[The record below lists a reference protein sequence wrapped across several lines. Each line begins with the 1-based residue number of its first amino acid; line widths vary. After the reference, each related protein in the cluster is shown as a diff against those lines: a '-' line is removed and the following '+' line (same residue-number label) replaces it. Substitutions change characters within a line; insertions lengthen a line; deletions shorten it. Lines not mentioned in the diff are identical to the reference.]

1 LQQVLERQRARRLF
15 GRKETMGDAYWG
27 RFATE
32 RDGRSAAL
40 ASAAKRPRSEYDLL
54 TSGSRDVP
62 GYLPRED
69 PRLEERSRRLLRETD
84 PLGPAYD
91 RYVRNG
97 LPSYPSS
104 GLNAGDLGGL
114 GMGLG
119 RSVGTGS
126 AMDDQVLMGRRL
138 SMDTGLVGK
147 GQGLGFKDSQLRD
160 PLRRSDD
167 NLPPDASNT
176 LFVEGLPPKCT
187 RREAAHIFRPFVG
200 FKEVRLVNKEAR
212 NPGGEPLVL
221 CFVDFANPNC
231 AATAMEALQGYKF
244 DENERD
250 STSLKL
256 QFARYPGPRGGGS
269 SFGRD
274 RGDRDEYRRR

>member
-1 LQQVLERQRARRLF
+1 
-15 GRKETMGDAYWG
+15 MGDAYWS
-27 RFATE
+27 RFAAE
-32 RDGRSAAL
+32 KDGRSAAL
-40 ASAAKRPRSEYDLL
+40 SSAAKRPRNEYDLL
-54 TSGSRDVP
+54 TSGGRDVP

-69 PRLEERSRRLLRETD
+69 PRLEDRGRRLLRETD

-114 GMGLG
+114 GLGLG
-119 RSVGTGS
+119 RSSGLAGS
-126 AMDDQVLMGRRL
+126 PLDDQVLMGRRL
-138 SMDTGLVGK
+138 SMDTGLGGK

-160 PLRRSDD
+160 PIRRPDD
-167 NLPPDASNT
+167 HLPPDASNT
-176 LFVEGLPPKCT
+176 LFVEGLPTSCT

-212 NPGGEPLVL
+212 VSGGEPLVL

-244 DENERD
+244 DENERE
-250 STSLKL
+250 SPSLKL
-256 QFARYPGPRGGGS
+256 QFARFPGPRGGGS

-274 RGDRDEYRRR
+274 RDDHRRR

>member
-1 LQQVLERQRARRLF
+1 MAD
-15 GRKETMGDAYWG
+15 TYWN
-27 RFATE
+27 RFAAE

-40 ASAAKRPRSEYDLL
+40 ASAAKRPRNEYDLL
-54 TSGSRDVP
+54 TSGSRDGP

-69 PRLEERSRRLLRETD
+69 PRLDDRSRRLLRETD

-97 LPSYPSS
+97 LSSYGSS
-104 GLNAGDLGGL
+104 GLNAADLGGL
-114 GMGLG
+114 GTGLG
-119 RSVGTGS
+119 RSVGSGLAGS
-126 AMDDQVLMGRRL
+126 ALDDQILMGRRV
-138 SMDTGLVGK
+138 SVDAGLGGK
-147 GQGLGFKDSQLRD
+147 GQGLGYKDSQLRD

-167 NLPPDASNT
+167 HLPPDASNT

-250 STSLKL
+250 SPSLKL

-274 RGDRDEYRRR
+274 RDDYRRR